1 MADGRIPKDLLY
13 DELATASKALGHPN
27 LRFKDVCKWDMKF
40 MGTKLIGGRSMSKIR
55 LPRVKNF
62 EKAPRGERLC

>member
-27 LRFKDVCKWDMKF
+27 LRFKDVCKWDMK
-40 MGTKLIGGRSMSKIR
+40 SKGIKIDR
-55 LPRVKNF
+55 WEECVKN
-62 EKAPRGERLC
+62 KAA